1 MKTRLFVFVLALLFS
16 VSSAFAAKPLGDGPV
31 FVQEFNGQMD
41 FVKGR
46 LLQLAEA
53 MPDAKYTWTP
63 GEGVRTVG
71 EVYVHAAEANY
82 YLIAVMKGEKPGSD
96 QEKGP
101 TDKKTA
107 LSMLEKSFDAVKDAA
122 SKLTEADLNR
132 EVEAFGMKFSLRN
145 FMITILNHNHE
156 HLGQSI
162 AYARMNGVTPPWSKK
177 GE

>member
-1 MKTRLFVFVLALLFS
+1 MKTRLFVFVLVLLFAS
-16 VSSAFAAKPLGDGPV
+16 PSLFIAKPSGDGPV

-53 MPDAKYTWTP
+53 MPDAKYSWAP
-63 GEGVRTVG
+63 AEGVRTVG
-71 EVYVHAAEANY
+71 EVYTHAAEANY
-82 YLIAVMKGEKPGSD
+82 YLIAMMNGVKPDMD
-96 QEKGP
+96 QEKSP

-107 LSMLEKSFDAVKDAA
+107 LSILEKSFDAVKV
-122 SKLTEADLNR
+122 DLNK
-132 EVEAFGMKFSLRN
+132 EVEAFGIKFSLRN

>member
-1 MKTRLFVFVLALLFS
+1 MKRVKLILLLMIAML
-16 VSSAFAAKPLGDGPV
+16 VTTFANLPGEEPV
-31 FVQEFNGQMD
+31 FVKEFMGQID

-53 MPDAKYTWTP
+53 MPDDKYNWTP
-63 GEGVRTVG
+63 DEGVRTVG
-71 EVYVHAAEANY
+71 EVYIHVAESNY
-82 YLIAVMKGEKPGSD
+82 HLIAMIKGIKPDMPES
-96 QEKGP
+96 KSP

-122 SKLTEADLNR
+122 GKLTEADLDK

-145 FMITILNHNHE
+145 FMTSMLGHSHE

-162 AYARMNGVTPPWSKK
+162 AYARMNGVAPPWSMK
-177 GE
+177 EE

>member
-1 MKTRLFVFVLALLFS
+1 MKTRLFVFILLLLFAS
-16 VSSAFAAKPLGDGPV
+16 PTIFTAKLLGDGPV

-53 MPDAKYTWTP
+53 MPDAKYSWTP

-71 EVYVHAAEANY
+71 EVYTHAAEANY

-96 QEKGP
+96 QEKGT
-101 TDKKTA
+101 TDKKAA

-122 SKLTEADLNR
+122 GKLTEVDLNR

-162 AYARMNGVTPPWSKK
+162 AYARMNGVTPPWSLK

>member
-1 MKTRLFVFVLALLFS
+1 MKTRLFVFLLVLLFAS
-16 VSSAFAAKPLGDGPV
+16 PNAIIAKTLGDGPI
-31 FVQEFNGQMD
+31 FVQEFNGQID

-53 MPDAKYTWTP
+53 MPDAKYSWTP

-71 EVYVHAAEANY
+71 EVYIHSAEANY
-82 YLIAVMKGEKPGSD
+82 YLIAMIKGVKPD
-96 QEKGP
+96 MEQEKSP

-107 LSMLEKSFDAVKDAA
+107 LSMLEKSFNDVKDAA
-122 SKLTEADLNR
+122 GKLTEVDLNR

-162 AYARMNGVTPPWSKK
+162 AYARMNGVTPPWSLK

>member
-1 MKTRLFVFVLALLFS
+1 MKTRLFVFILVLLIAFP
-16 VSSAFAAKPLGDGPV
+16 SSITSKPLGDGPV

-53 MPDAKYTWTP
+53 MPDGKYSWTP

-71 EVYVHAAEANY
+71 EVYTHSAEANY

-101 TDKKTA
+101 ADKKTA
-107 LSMLEKSFDAVKDAA
+107 LSMLEKSFNDVKDAA
-122 SKLTEADLNR
+122 SKLTEVDLNR

-162 AYARMNGVTPPWSKK
+162 AYARMNGVTPPWSMK